1 MNILSERYLEIL
13 IKNELGDKFYILED
27 GEAIAE
33 KVFVTG
39 ENPQKVKEY
48 SKGQYFGELALIKNA
63 PRAASV
69 KAIVSDF
76 NNHRQIV
83 DC

>member
-1 MNILSERYLEIL
+1 M
-13 IKNELGDKFYILED
+13 GDKFFILEE

-33 KVFVTG
+33 KVFVPGSSPT
-39 ENPQKVKEY
+39 KVKEY

-69 KAIVSDF
+69 KAIVSIL
-76 NNHRQIV
+76 NNRRQIV